1 MSQSR
6 LSRWI
11 GPLPQPQAG
20 FTGWCFLILIGG
32 GLTYV
37 LIGHPVVTIAT
48 VAEFLVLSGLL
59 ERTRARKVVTA
70 AETRRE
76 EDIGSFARA
85 FDRRGADPVDPW
97 AIRAVWNALVPLTAA
112 RGVTIPL
119 RPSDRVADDLLLDPD
134 DLEDLIPLLVE
145 QCERAP
151 GNWRTNPYYP
161 RIQTVADLVF
171 FISSQPS
178 PPSAAA
184 PESPPSNWPATRDH
198 PSAPSP

>member
-1 MSQSR
+1 MSHSR

-11 GPLPQPQAG
+11 GPLPQPQDG
-20 FTGWCFLILIGG
+20 VTGWCFLILICG

-37 LIGHPVVTIAT
+37 LFSHPVVTIAT
-48 VAEFLVLSGLL
+48 VAELLVLSGLL
-59 ERTRARKVVTA
+59 ERTWARKVGTV
-70 AETRRE
+70 AEPRRE

-85 FDRRGADPVDPW
+85 FNRRGADPIDPW

-119 RPSDRVADDLLLDPD
+119 RPSDRVAADLLLDPD

-161 RIQTVADLVF
+161 RLQTVADLVF
-171 FISSQPS
+171 FISSQPARHVAS
-178 PPSAAA
+178 VA
-184 PESPPSNWPATRDH
+184 P
-198 PSAPSP
+198 AP